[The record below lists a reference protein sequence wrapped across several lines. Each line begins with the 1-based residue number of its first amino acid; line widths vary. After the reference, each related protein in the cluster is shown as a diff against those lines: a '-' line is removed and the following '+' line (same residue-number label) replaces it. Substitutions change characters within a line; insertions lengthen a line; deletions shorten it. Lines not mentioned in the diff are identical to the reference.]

1 MESGKRSIARLAS
14 KAGLKK
20 KEAGVKRT
28 AKYKF
33 TKEECQAV
41 HDLYRSKNPLKKFA
55 AWKDITCFFAPV
67 FLAKCV
73 EELTRQGWF
82 EAQGFSLDF
91 VELIVEKTA
100 EMIAAESVTTMIE
113 HKPPGRPLVN
123 ASRDLAIIACVVDH
137 IENGFGIEAACKLT
151 AQALLEG
158 SIEGYQDSLTFRRV
172 QQIFQGR
179 DK

>member
-1 MESGKRSIARLAS
+1 MVSGRGSIARLAS

-20 KEAGVKRT
+20 KEAGVKKT

-33 TKEECQAV
+33 TTEECQAV
-41 HDLYRSKNPLKKFA
+41 HDLYRSKSPLKKFA
-55 AWKDITCFFAPV
+55 AWKQITCFFAPV

-100 EMIAAESVTTMIE
+100 EMIAAESVTTMI
-113 HKPPGRPLVN
+113 
-123 ASRDLAIIACVVDH
+123 IACVVDH